1 MPFSPRLLSHV
12 NPRFSLKLLRNSRNI
27 LFPNSAEAQPFRD
40 YVASAG
46 LEFTNQWAD
55 DNIPFLSPIL
65 GSALAQREVVKYL
78 EVGVYEGRMLAFI
91 HWFLG
96 KRLEATLI
104 DPWCEPGVSS
114 ESKFLDVERRF
125 LRNLGRMDAKVEVLK
140 GLSWR
145 LLPELLEQGK
155 TFDLIYLDG
164 NHLAWAVYLDLCFCL
179 SLLEPGGLVVI
190 DDYWRDRQHGHS
202 CVKQAVD
209 DVFRTFRDHLSV
221 VAVYRQVVLRL
232 ERKIPTN
239 PSLSAV

>member
-12 NPRFSLKLLRNSRNI
+12 NPRFSLKLLRNTRHI

-65 GSALAQREVVKYL
+65 GSALAQRHVVNYL

-96 KRLEATLI
+96 QRLEATVI
-104 DPWCEPGVSS
+104 DPWCEPSVNS
-114 ESKFLDVERRF
+114 ESKFLEIERRF
-125 LRNLGRMDAKVEVLK
+125 LRNLGRIDAKVEVLK

-145 LLPELLEQGK
+145 LLPELVEQGK
-155 TFDLIYLDG
+155 AFDLIYLDG
-164 NHLAWAVYLDLCFCL
+164 NHLAWAVYLDLCFCI
-179 SLLEPGGLVVI
+179 SLLEPGGLIVI
-190 DDYWRDRQHGHS
+190 DDYWRDTQHGHS

-209 DVFRTFRDHLSV
+209 DIFRTFRDYLSV

-232 ERKIPTN
+232 ERRIPTN
-239 PSLSAV
+239 PALSAV